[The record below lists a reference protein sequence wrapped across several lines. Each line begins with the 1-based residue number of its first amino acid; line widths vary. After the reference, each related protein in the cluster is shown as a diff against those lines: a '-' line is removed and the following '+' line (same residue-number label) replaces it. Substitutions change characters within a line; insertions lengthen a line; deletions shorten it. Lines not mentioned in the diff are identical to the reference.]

1 MLGKRK
7 QRYFMTTKR
16 NNEQLTLNEHDRNF
30 LSSRLSFISQSTD
43 TDIGKFLYR
52 TKAHFIVSCIVGC
65 EPNGI
70 DFETIFRQYN
80 DHVSLFSRSTV
91 QNILNSGV
99 LENFFIKK
107 ENSEDR
113 RRKNYFLSFSSIHL
127 LEKDIKNIR
136 GSISS

>member
-1 MLGKRK
+1 MTIKKINKR
-7 QRYFMTTKR
+7 
-16 NNEQLTLNEHDRNF
+16 LTLNESDRNF
-30 LSSRLSFISQSTD
+30 LSCRLSFISQSTD

-65 EPNGI
+65 ESKGI
-70 DFETIFRQYN
+70 DFETIFRKYN

>member
-52 TKAHFIVSCIVGC
+52 TKAHFIVAYIVGC
-65 EPNGI
+65 ERDGI
-70 DFETIFRQYN
+70 DFETMFRKYN
-80 DHVSLFSRSTV
+80 KR
-91 QNILNSGV
+91 G
-99 LENFFIKK
+99 
-107 ENSEDR
+107 
-113 RRKNYFLSFSSIHL
+113 
-127 LEKDIKNIR
+127 
-136 GSISS
+136 GSIY